1 MARRTDRQLGRLGL
15 ICIVVLLL
23 AMAAA
28 FNLQK
33 FPGFRG
39 TTYHADFK
47 DASGLKVGDIV
58 EIAGI
63 RVGRVDG
70 ITLHNSTAETPFPHV
85 TVDFDVHG
93 AHFGTS
99 TTASIE
105 VLNLLGEKYLRLE
118 PVGANTMSAGSTIGG
133 DHTTASY
140 DIVHALDDLTT
151 TTGNIDL
158 AELQK
163 SLGTLSSTI
172 NAAAPET
179 RSTFTG
185 LSRISETIASRN
197 DQLRDLFTR
206 AQRVTSLLNQ
216 RKGDLVAVLK
226 QGDLVFQELISRHQ
240 AIHALLVNATTLA
253 TQLRG
258 VATDNQK
265 QIGPALQQLNEAI
278 VYLNARKDELEQTIK
293 YYGPYAS
300 ILMNVI
306 GTGPWFD
313 AYVPNLPGLVT
324 GEFVSGTRTYSK

>member
-15 ICIVVLLL
+15 ITIVVLLVV
-23 AMAAA
+23 MAAA

-39 TTYHADFK
+39 TGYHANFT

-70 ITLHNSTAETPFPHV
+70 ISVEPGTANGDGPHV
-85 TVDFDVHG
+85 RVDFDVHG
-93 AHFGTS
+93 ASFGRDTKA
-99 TTASIE
+99 TIE

-118 PVGANTMSAGSTIGG
+118 PIGNNTMADGSTIPLA
-133 DHTTASY
+133 HTAASY

-151 TTGNIDL
+151 TTGDIDL
-158 AELQK
+158 TQLQQA
-163 SLGTLSSTI
+163 LATLSSTI

-179 RSTFTG
+179 RTTFNG

-197 DQLRDLFTR
+197 DQLRDLFKR
-206 AQRVTSLLNQ
+206 AQSVTSLLNQ
-216 RKGDLVAVLK
+216 RKGDLIALMK
-226 QGDLVFQELISRHQ
+226 DGDKVFQELITRHA

-265 QIGPALQQLNEAI
+265 QIGPALTQLNRAI
-278 VYLNARKDELEQTIK
+278 AFLNQRKDELEQTIK

-313 AYVPNLPGLVT
+313 AYVPNLPGLGT
-324 GEFVSGTRTYSK
+324 EFVSGPRTYTK

>member
-15 ICIVVLLL
+15 ITIVVLLVV
-23 AMAAA
+23 MAAA

-39 TTYHADFK
+39 TGYHANFT

-70 ITLHNSTAETPFPHV
+70 ISVEEGSQQGPPHV
-85 TVDFDVHG
+85 RVDFDVHG
-93 AHFGTS
+93 ASFGKDTKA
-99 TTASIE
+99 TIE
-105 VLNLLGEKYLRLE
+105 VLNLLGEKYLRLQ
-118 PVGANTMSAGSTIGG
+118 PVGNDSMADGGTIPLA
-133 DHTTASY
+133 HTAASY

-151 TTGNIDL
+151 TTGDIDL
-158 AELQK
+158 TQLQK
-163 SLGTLSSTI
+163 ALATLSTTI

-179 RSTFTG
+179 RGTFNG

-197 DQLRDLFTR
+197 DQLRDLFKR
-206 AQRVTSLLNQ
+206 AQSVTTLLNQ
-216 RKGDLVAVLK
+216 RKGDLVALMK
-226 QGDLVFQELISRHQ
+226 DGDKVFQELINRHA

-253 TQLRG
+253 TQLKG

-265 QIGPALQQLNEAI
+265 QIGPALKQLNDAI
-278 VYLNARKDELEQTIK
+278 SFLNQRKDQLEQTIK

-324 GEFVSGTRTYSK
+324 GEFKPGTRTYSK

>member
-15 ICIVVLLL
+15 ICIVVLLIV
-23 AMAAA
+23 MAAA

-39 TTYHADFK
+39 TGYHADFT

-70 ITLHNSTAETPFPHV
+70 ISVQPGNGSEQPHV
-85 TVDFDVHG
+85 RVDFDVHG
-93 AHFGTS
+93 AKFGNS
-99 TTASIE
+99 TTASID
-105 VLNLLGEKYLRLE
+105 VLNLLGEKYLNLQ
-118 PVGANTMSAGSTIGG
+118 PVGTDTMADGATIPLS
-133 DHTTASY
+133 HTHAAY
-140 DIVHALDDLTT
+140 DIVSALDDLTT
-151 TTGNIDL
+151 TTGSIDL
-158 AELQK
+158 SQLQK
-163 SLGTLSSTI
+163 ALGTLSTTI

-179 RSTFTG
+179 RSTFNG

-197 DQLRDLFTR
+197 DQLRDLFKR
-206 AQRVTSLLNQ
+206 AQSVTSLLNQ
-216 RKGDLVAVLK
+216 RKGDLVALMK
-226 QGDLVFQELISRHQ
+226 DGDKVFQELISRHE
-240 AIHALLVNATTLA
+240 AIHALLINATTLA

-265 QIGPALQQLNEAI
+265 QIGPALKQLNDAI
-278 VYLNARKDELEQTIK
+278 SFLNQRKDELEQTIK

-313 AYVPNLPGLVT
+313 AYVPNLPALAT
-324 GEFVSGTRTYSK
+324 EFQPGTRTYSK